1 MKTILTILVAIIII
15 AIVITGVKKSEDLPQ
30 PTVEVATTT
39 NQITDGAYTVSSS
52 TLIWSGKKTLVTG
65 YVDSGVVTLKSGEF
79 IVNNSSIAS
88 GTLVVDMNSIS
99 VKGTGRG
106 DDESLLEKHLKSK
119 DFFNSS
125 SFSTSTLIIK
135 RSEGNVIYGDLIVK
149 GITKPVQFPADI
161 SVENSMVKIKGVMTV
176 DRTEYDIRYGSNKFF
191 DNLANNVID
200 DLFTI
205 EFELVGVKKE

>member
-79 IVNNSSIAS
+79 TVNNGSIAS